1 VLEVAALDVER
12 SAGQVGA
19 GSQSLDVILRHD
31 GAGASAIPVHQVA
44 LQVVVVD
51 VVQVRKRVAELVRQ
65 RIRIPE
71 CRRERDERGSAPAKL
86 PGSQLL
92 VWNVRPSAPCP
103 DFGT

>member
-19 GSQSLDVILRHD
+19 GSQSLDVILR
-31 GAGASAIPVHQVA
+31 AIPVHQVA
-44 LQVVVVD
+44 LEVVVVD
-51 VVQVRKRVAELVRQ
+51 VVQVRERVAELVRQ